1 MPMGGRIMSIMS
13 QGRRNGSDHH
23 RNYFVDDFLMNF
35 ITKSLFF
42 CSSIETAAQQ
52 QEQQEHHVNDVAAAF
67 QRRFHISVDDEHHN
81 VSDRLFFV
89 LSFLRFCGSMAHI
102 ITFLSSIFGRPERLH
117 TSVEVFYCICMI
129 MILSTEVQS
138 RSVRAWCLGSNLCV
152 IFS

>member
-23 RNYFVDDFLMNF
+23 RNYYVDDFLMNF
-35 ITKSLFF
+35 ITISLGVF

-81 VSDRLFFV
+81 VSDRHFFV
-89 LSFLRFCGSMAHI
+89 LLYSSFSVV
-102 ITFLSSIFGRPERLH
+102 PWH
-117 TSVEVFYCICMI
+117 T
-129 MILSTEVQS
+129 
-138 RSVRAWCLGSNLCV
+138 
-152 IFS
+152 